1 MSPNTQVTDANN
13 NEIGVIHG
21 KSTFN
26 AVMNTGNK
34 FYFETPKGDI
44 EIQNNPPDLLEM
56 SNIMSDAN
64 TYRVKIDEKMR
75 NGLNAETTCLVIAS
89 AIVIDLTFLEASR
102 RKNRGKLQPAHPH
115 AHPGHPHHGN
125 PHHHAH
131 HHDHF
136 NGHPHHDHFHDDH
149 HHF

>member
-1 MSPNTQVTDANN
+1 MSPKIQVTDANN

-89 AIVIDLTFLEASR
+89 AIVIDITFYEHSGMQ
-102 RKNRGKLQPAHPH
+102 NRGEMYQPHRHPH
-115 AHPGHPHHGN
+115 NLHHQ
-125 PHHHAH
+125 
-131 HHDHF
+131 F
-136 NGHPHHDHFHDDH
+136 
-149 HHF
+149 